1 MAGRA
6 SLAYSLK
13 YCLGDLIAQK
23 VIGGSDQS
31 IDRVRAASFLTFG
44 GYYGVVNY
52 TVFRLLQTSP
62 WPVAPWS
69 KALFS
74 AVFDGCVH
82 VPLSFYP
89 QFYFFKELVSSKQTK
104 PLSDHFC
111 AGLAKYRHNW
121 FEDCI
126 ASAAVFVPIGLLN
139 FRFVPLVWRS
149 PVLAAT
155 SVVFPIIVSTQRGA
169 SFTTDDS
176 SE

>member
-13 YCLGDLIAQK
+13 YCIGDLIAQK

-89 QFYFFKELVSSKQTK
+89 QFYFFTGEFEGNKTIEWSLLCGVGQISAQLV
-104 PLSDHFC
+104 
-111 AGLAKYRHNW
+111 
-121 FEDCI
+121 
-126 ASAAVFVPIGLLN
+126 
-139 FRFVPLVWRS
+139 
-149 PVLAAT
+149 
-155 SVVFPIIVSTQRGA
+155 
-169 SFTTDDS
+169 
-176 SE
+176 